1 MNKPVFQKILSANDT
16 GESGGH
22 QAGVLIPKG
31 NTELIQFLPE
41 LDGKVKNPSV
51 TLLFISPDSEQW
63 SFRYVYYNNKL
74 HDATGTRN
82 EYRIT
87 GMTAFF
93 RQYSATAGN
102 ILQLSGSVRQLEI
115 AVVPND
121 ETHSHLP
128 NGNTQSKSPPKR
140 IKLRGWRRVH

>member
-1 MNKPVFQKILSANDT
+1 MKKTAFQKILSANDT

-31 NTELIQFLPE
+31 NTELIQFLPA
-41 LDGKVKNPSV
+41 LDGTVKNPSV
-51 TLLFISPDSEQW
+51 MLVFISPDGEEW
-63 SFRYVYYNNKL
+63 VFRYVYYNNKL

-93 RQYSATAGN
+93 RKYAATAGN
-102 ILQLSGSVRQLEI
+102 ILRLSGSLRQLEI
-115 AVVPND
+115 AVITDDDSLSNEISSLD
-121 ETHSHLP
+121 L
-128 NGNTQSKSPPKR
+128 PPKR